1 MSKDTSE
8 DVRSKGLRYLAESRL
23 TIRDVGPGDIRA
35 TCKGDGAVYQVG
47 WDRGRGWSC
56 TCPAFT
62 RCAHEVALGLV
73 TGTMTGPPL
82 CST

>member
-1 MSKDTSE
+1 MRETAQVKGRRYASE
-8 DVRSKGLRYLAESRL
+8 GRL
-23 TIRDVGPGDIRA
+23 LIEMVNPEQIRA
-35 TCKGDGAVYQVG
+35 TCRGDGAVYQVG